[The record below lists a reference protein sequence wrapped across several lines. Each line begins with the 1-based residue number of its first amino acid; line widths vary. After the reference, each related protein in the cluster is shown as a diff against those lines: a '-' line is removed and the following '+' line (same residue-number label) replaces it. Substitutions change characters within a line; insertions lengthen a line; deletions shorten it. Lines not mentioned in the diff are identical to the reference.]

1 MEKKVAEKKV
11 VEKKTGDT
19 VAMAFDRD
27 AHSDSFGTATN
38 RSDSIP
44 VNAQRPEA

>member
-1 MEKKVAEKKV
+1 V
-11 VEKKTGDT
+11 VEKQTGDT

-38 RSDSIP
+38 RCRGSDSIP